1 MGNSSRD
8 HYGSWIRD
16 TRQGKGMS
24 IEEAST
30 ATNID
35 RQYLRALETGN
46 IALLPEPYMRAFLK
60 TYAGFLGLDPA
71 DVLRRFEVFLREESE
86 SLDVL
91 KDTIRER
98 EGRKSPAIRQRE
110 SRASEPP
117 RGMAPV
123 VERQRSTSHP
133 PRRTRSFAVPA
144 VIILVAV
151 GLLAV
156 FGSPGIMNEPSGSG
170 GDEEVPEVVDDT
182 NRSGDEAARSTE
194 PRYQVDPDPTT
205 LATATLEFTAEALED
220 TWMQAIADGDTVVS
234 RIVTEGRQVEVTF
247 RDTLEVKIGKNHG
260 MRLLFNGEELTD
272 LGPEGM
278 ILSFLLTVDGMRQ
291 RRLTYPPE
299 TIPDFLNIPPGS

>member
-8 HYGSWIRD
+8 HYGSWIRG

-24 IEEAST
+24 IEEASE

-35 RQYLRALETGN
+35 SQYLRALETGN

-71 DVLRRFEVFLREESE
+71 EVLSRFEVFLREESE
-86 SLDVL
+86 SLDIL

-98 EGRKSPAIRQRE
+98 EGRKLPSGRERE
-110 SRASEPP
+110 SRDREPP
-117 RGMAPV
+117 RV
-123 VERQRSTSHP
+123 VTPRVEKQRITSFQ
-133 PRRTRSFAVPA
+133 PRRSRSFAVPA
-144 VIILVAV
+144 VIIISAV
-151 GLLAV
+151 VLLAV
-156 FGSPGIMNEPSGSG
+156 FGSIWNGRGPSVSD
-170 GDEEVPEVVDDT
+170 GDEEVPAVVDDT
-182 NRSGDEAARSTE
+182 DRSGDEAARTAESRN
-194 PRYQVDPDPTT
+194 PVDPDPQTVAGT
-205 LATATLEFTAEALED
+205 PQEFTAEALED
-220 TWMQAIADGDTVVS
+220 TWMQAIADGDTVVT
-234 RIVTEGRQVEVTF
+234 RVVTEGREITVAF

-260 MRLLFNGEELTD
+260 MRLRFNGEELTD

-278 ILSFLLTVDGMRQ
+278 ILSFFLTVDGMRQ